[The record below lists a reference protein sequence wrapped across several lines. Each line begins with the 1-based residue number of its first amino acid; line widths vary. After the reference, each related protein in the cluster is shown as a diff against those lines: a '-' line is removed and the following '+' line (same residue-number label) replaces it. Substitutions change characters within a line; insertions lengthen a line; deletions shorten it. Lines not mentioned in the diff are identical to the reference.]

1 MNKKTLNRIIIAVL
15 LTSNLILLGF
25 IFFSRPPRPPMPKE
39 VIIKKLGFDKDQK
52 AEYLQLTKVHHEAVM
67 ALESK
72 IKEKKKELYSTLANA
87 NGNTNVDSLAKAI
100 GQIQTEIEHTHYS
113 HFTAI
118 KNLCRK
124 EQLPAFN
131 ELSKELG
138 DLFFRHR
145 KKKK

>member
-25 IFFSRPPRPPMPKE
+25 IFFSRPPLPPMPKE
-39 VIIKKLGFDKDQK
+39 LIFKKLGFDKDLK

-67 ALESK
+67 ALEAK
-72 IKEKKKELYSTLANA
+72 IKEKKKELYSTLANE
-87 NGNTNVDSLAKAI
+87 NGSTNVDSLAKAI
-100 GQIQTEIEHTHYS
+100 GQIKTEIEHTHYS

-131 ELSKELG
+131 ELSKELV

>member
-1 MNKKTLNRIIIAVL
+1 MNKKILNSIIIVVL
-15 LTSNLILLGF
+15 IATNLFLLGF
-25 IFFSRPPRPPMPKE
+25 IFFSKPPHPPMPKQ
-39 VIIKKLGFDKDQK
+39 VIIKKLGLDKTQT
-52 AEYLQLTKVHHEAVM
+52 ANYLQLTKAHHEVVI

-72 IKEKKKELYSTLANA
+72 IKEKKNELYSTLANG
-87 NGNTNVDSLAKAI
+87 NGNVNVDSLANAI
-100 GQIQTEIEHTHYS
+100 GQIQTEIEHTHYK
-113 HFTAI
+113 HFIEI